1 MQNLPLHK
9 TFMYVCWKF
18 TKMGTNQLYKGSLS
32 TIILKLLGE
41 KGRMYGYQITQEVKA
56 ISSGEFVI
64 TEGALYPMLHKLEA
78 QGLLTVEIEM
88 TGNRMRKYYSI
99 TKNGKKE
106 VANLMTEMESYIRN
120 MQSLLNPKIDLAWV
134 SLN

>member
-1 MQNLPLHK
+1 MHK
-9 TFMYVCWKF
+9 LFMYVCSKF
-18 TKMGTNQLYKGSLS
+18 NSMGTNQLYKGSLS

-56 ISSGEFVI
+56 ISAGEYMI

-78 QGLLTVEIEM
+78 QGMLTVEIEM

-99 TKNGKKE
+99 THNGKKE
-106 VANLMTEMESYIRN
+106 VVDRMTEMESFIRN
-120 MQSLLNPKIDLAWV
+120 MQSLLNPKIDMA
-134 SLN
+134 

>member
-1 MQNLPLHK
+1 MHK
-9 TFMYVCWKF
+9 LFMYVCLKF
-18 TKMGTNQLYKGSLS
+18 IKMGTNPLYKGSLS

-120 MQSLLNPKIDLAWV
+120 MQSLLNPKIDLA
-134 SLN
+134 

>member
-1 MQNLPLHK
+1 
-9 TFMYVCWKF
+9 
-18 TKMGTNQLYKGSLS
+18 MGTNQLYKGSLA

-56 ISSGEFVI
+56 ISEGEYVI

-78 QGLLTVEIEM
+78 NGLLTVEIEM

-99 TKNGKKE
+99 TSGGKEE
-106 VANLMTEMESYIRN
+106 VVSRMAEMEAFIRN
-120 MQSLLNPKIDLAWV
+120 MQNLVNPKIDLA
-134 SLN
+134 

>member
-1 MQNLPLHK
+1 MLK
-9 TFMYVCWKF
+9 IFF
-18 TKMGTNQLYKGSLS
+18 MGTNQLYKGSLA

-56 ISSGEFVI
+56 ISEGEFVI

-106 VANLMTEMESYIRN
+106 VVDRMTEMESFIRN
-120 MQSLLNPKIDLAWV
+120 MQSLLNPKIDLA
-134 SLN
+134 